1 MNGNYDFLKENIIKD
16 ISMVLCE
23 NWIPYN
29 RGLQLRKAYVMQ

>member
-1 MNGNYDFLKENIIKD
+1 MEIMIFLKENIIKD

-29 RGLQLRKAYVMQ
+29 RGL